1 MLPTKPKYPSRI
13 SSLIGIFVIV
23 VLALVIYLNRQWII
37 DEINYLTF
45 KPSATLQSFA
55 KRSAM
60 SQEGKFLF
68 YSARPSLEQADQFN
82 KDCPSQSP
90 TSAVLG
96 CYDGRYIYIY
106 NITNQQLDGIRETT
120 AAYEMLHAAYK
131 RQSPAD
137 LQQLNS
143 LIEETYN
150 IPANKQMLSDSVD
163 YFAKTEPG
171 ERDDELF
178 SLIATEV
185 KTVDPKLEKIYDKY
199 FTNRQTLVGLY
210 EKYQGVFE
218 SYKDQASSLQDQI
231 QTMQDDI
238 NVKTANYDTDMNQ
251 LNTDIATFNSKANSG
266 GFSSQAQFES
276 ERASLVSRVNALN
289 DTRSAIN
296 AEIDEYNALVKKFN
310 DVQVTQ
316 QGLYKSINSVQ
327 GANSI

>member
-1 MLPTKPKYPSRI
+1 MLPKKPKALSRL
-13 SSLIGIFVIV
+13 SSLIGILVIV
-23 VLALVIYLNRQWII
+23 VLGLLIYFNRQWIV

-60 SQEGKFLF
+60 SQEGQFLF
-68 YSARPSLEQADQFN
+68 YSARPSLEEATQFN
-82 KDCPSQSP
+82 EDCPSQSP

-106 NITNQQLDGIRETT
+106 NITDTRLDGIRETT

-131 RQSPAD
+131 RQSPSD
-137 LQQLNS
+137 LKALNS

-150 IPANKQMLSDSVD
+150 VPANKKMLSSSVE
-163 YFAKTEPG
+163 YFSKTEPG

-185 KTVDPKLEKIYDKY
+185 KTVDPKLEKIYSKY
-199 FTNRQTLVGLY
+199 FTNRQTLVNLY
-210 EKYQGVFE
+210 EKYQSVFE
-218 SYKDQASSLQDQI
+218 NYKDQAASLQQQI

-238 NVKTANYDTDMNQ
+238 NTKTAAYDADMNQ
-251 LNTDIATFNSKANSG
+251 LNSDIAAFNAAAANG
-266 GFSSQAQFES
+266 GFSSQAAFDDQ
-276 ERASLVSRVNALN
+276 RAALTTRVNTLN
-289 DTRSAIN
+289 DTRAAIN
-296 AEIDEYNALVKKFN
+296 SEIDQYNDLVKQFN
-310 DVQVTQ
+310 AVQVTQ

-327 GANSI
+327 GANKI